1 MDNLTDSIKQCI
13 INVEEKFINDP
24 FKYFAEKDLHFELQE
39 QFKNK
44 YPNGPY
50 YIHREYPVVVK
61 NFEFGKGKMKQSKSA
76 YIDIVVTSL
85 ENAISEKP
93 LLGIEMF
100 LGKFNDNGLINIG
113 SRRYFLTQSNL
124 TYEYALEHLQKD
136 YWKLNRIIPNN
147 YFFVYF
153 LTHVF
158 TRETVGHRRERIK
171 RISQITDALR
181 NYTEISQER
190 LIIIETIYE
199 NGIQTNRQ
207 ELGLPKLNITTSD
220 NTMNA
225 I

>member
-1 MDNLTDSIKQCI
+1 MNSLTNSIKQCI
-13 INVEEKFINDP
+13 INVAEKFINDP
-24 FKYFAEKDLHFELQE
+24 FKYFSEKDLHFELQE

-50 YIHREYPVVVK
+50 HIHREYPVLVK
-61 NFEFGKGKMKQSKSA
+61 NFEFGEGKMKRNKSA
-76 YIDIVVTSL
+76 HIDIVVTSL

-100 LGKFNDNGLINIG
+100 WGKFNDKGLINIG
-113 SRRYFLTQSNL
+113 SRGYFLTQSAL
-124 TYEYALEHLQKD
+124 TYEYALEHLHKD
-136 YWKLNRIIPNN
+136 YWKLKRITPNN

-158 TRETVGHRRERIK
+158 TRETPGCRRERIK

-181 NYTEISQER
+181 NYTEINQER

-199 NGIQTNRQ
+199 NGIQTNRR
-207 ELGLPKLNITTSD
+207 ELGLPKLNMTTSD